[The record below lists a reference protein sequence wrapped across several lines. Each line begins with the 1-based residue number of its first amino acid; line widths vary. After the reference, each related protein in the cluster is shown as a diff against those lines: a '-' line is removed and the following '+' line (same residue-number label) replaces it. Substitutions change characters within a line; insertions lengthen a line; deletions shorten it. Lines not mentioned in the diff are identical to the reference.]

1 MDNHFSTAPT
11 PQPFSV
17 QPGHFGLLM
26 SDLRGFTAL
35 TTQYPIDKLAPFLDL
50 YFRRMTEIIGRHGG
64 VVDKFMGDSIF
75 ALFSE
80 ERFGGSAGV
89 AAAPSARAAEAL
101 LSCAIDMQLAM
112 DEVNQF
118 GASLGLPDIY
128 MGIGINAGNIVNC
141 TLGSGIYQE
150 QTVLGDPVNLV
161 ARMAAFALR
170 GQVLVSPAVYE
181 AVKDQV
187 ELGSSFK
194 VMIKGRKLP
203 ILVHELHALLHP
215 VPKTIPLRENRKGPR
230 VEVLL
235 PITYHVIE
243 DQRVR
248 NTAIKADITDLSYG
262 GMRILTPQ
270 QHQVLDEIKIVI
282 PFGIGG
288 GTTTSGDVYA
298 KVLTCTREDGS
309 EYCLSTEFSYLDE
322 STRKAIRSLV
332 DHLA

>member
-11 PQPFSV
+11 PQPFAAK
-17 QPGHFGLLM
+17 PGQFGLLM

-80 ERFGGSAGV
+80 ERLGEGSA
-89 AAAPSARAAEAL
+89 APTERTAQAL

-112 DEVNQF
+112 DEVNAF
-118 GASLGLPDIY
+118 GASLALPDIY
-128 MGIGINAGNIVNC
+128 MGIGINAGQIVTC
-141 TLGSGIYQE
+141 TLGSGFYQE

-161 ARMAAFALR
+161 SRMAAFALR
-170 GQVLVSPAVYE
+170 GQVLVSPSVYE
-181 AVKDQV
+181 ATKDHV
-187 ELGSSFK
+187 ELGGTFK

-203 ILVHELHALLHP
+203 VLVHELHALLAP
-215 VPKTIPLRENRKGPR
+215 VPKTIPARDNRKGPR

-235 PITYHVIE
+235 PITYHAIE
-243 DQRVR
+243 EARVR
-248 NTAIKADITDLSYG
+248 ASAIKADITDLSYG

-282 PFGIGG
+282 PFGLAA
-288 GTTTSGDVYA
+288 GTANGDVYA
-298 KVLTCTREDGS
+298 KVLSCTRESGGDF
-309 EYCLSTEFSYLDE
+309 CISTEFSYLDE
-322 STRKAIRSLV
+322 TTRKSIRSLV

>member
-11 PQPFSV
+11 PQPFAV
-17 QPGHFGLLM
+17 NPGQFGLLM

-80 ERFGGSAGV
+80 ERLGQSNDAT
-89 AAAPSARAAEAL
+89 APTQRTAQAL

-112 DEVNQF
+112 DEINGF

-128 MGIGINAGNIVNC
+128 MGIGINAGQIVTC
-141 TLGSGIYQE
+141 TLGSGFYQE

-170 GQVLVSPAVYE
+170 GQVLVSPSVYE
-181 AVKDQV
+181 AAADHV
-187 ELGSSFK
+187 ELGASFK

-215 VPKTIPLRENRKGPR
+215 VPKIIPARDNRKGPR

-243 DQRVR
+243 ESRVR
-248 NTAIKADITDLSYG
+248 DIAVKADITDLSYG

-270 QHQVLDEIKIVI
+270 QHQVWDEIKIVI
-282 PFGIGG
+282 PFGIAA
-288 GTTTSGDVYA
+288 GTASGDVYA
-298 KVLTCTREDGS
+298 KVLSCTREAGGF
-309 EYCLSTEFSYLDE
+309 CISTEFSYLDE
-322 STRKAIRSLV
+322 TTRKSIRSLV